1 MNTLFASHLIDSKGR
16 TSPQEVA
23 RNTTE
28 IEAVSHLIEE
38 NGVQLRLN
46 IVDTP
51 GYGDRINNDR
61 CWDPIIKYIKD
72 QHSAYLRRE
81 LTAQRPRFIED
92 TRIHCCLFFIAPT
105 GHQLKPLDIQVLK
118 KLNDVV
124 NVVPVIAKSDAL
136 TLEERAAF
144 KSRIKQEFQIHGL
157 RMYPYD
163 SDDLE
168 EEERTLN
175 DTIANLIPFAIVG
188 SETTVNIGGRRVQAR
203 QNKWGTINVEDET
216 HCEFVRQTRR

>member
-1 MNTLFASHLIDSKGR
+1 M
-16 TSPQEVA
+16 
-23 RNTTE
+23 
-28 IEAVSHLIEE
+28 IEE
-38 NGVQLRLN
+38 NGVRLRLN

-51 GYGDRINNDR
+51 GYGDQINNDR

-81 LTAQRPRFIED
+81 LTATRDKYIID
-92 TRIHCCLFFIAPT
+92 SRIHCCLFFIAPT
-105 GHQLKPLDIQVLK
+105 GHQLKPLDIQVLRR
-118 KLNDVV
+118 LSDVV

-144 KSRIKQEFQIHGL
+144 KLRVKQEFNAHGL

-168 EEERTLN
+168 DDEKALN
-175 DTIANLIPFAIVG
+175 DTIANLMPFAVVG
-188 SETTVNIGGRRVQAR
+188 SERTAVINGKEVQAR
-203 QNKWGTINVEDET
+203 QNRWGTINIEDEK
-216 HCEFVRQTRR
+216 HCEFVSLFLILNLLAYQKDVSKEFFD

>member
-1 MNTLFASHLIDSKGR
+1 MSRS
-16 TSPQEVA
+16 
-23 RNTTE
+23 TTE

-124 NVVPVIAKSDAL
+124 NVVPVIAKSDTL
-136 TLEERAAF
+136 TLPERAAF
-144 KSRIKQEFQIHGL
+144 KARIKQEFQLHGL
-157 RMYPYD
+157 QMYPYD
-163 SDDLE
+163 SEELE
-168 EEERTLN
+168 QDERELNATLA
-175 DTIANLIPFAIVG
+175 DLIPFAIVG
-188 SETTVNIGGRRVQAR
+188 SETTATINGKRVQAR
-203 QNKWGTINVEDET
+203 QNRWGTVNIEDQT
-216 HCEFVRQTRR
+216 HCEFV